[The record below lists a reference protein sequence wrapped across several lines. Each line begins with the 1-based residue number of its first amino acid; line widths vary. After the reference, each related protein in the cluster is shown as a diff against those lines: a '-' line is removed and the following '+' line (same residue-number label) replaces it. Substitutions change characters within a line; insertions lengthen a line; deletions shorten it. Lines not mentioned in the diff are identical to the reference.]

1 MTTVRDIAALVGV
14 STATVSRVLNE
25 SSAVSPQTKIK
36 VKLAM
41 EELGYEKRIL
51 NKKRTNL
58 FGVIFP
64 NISNPFFAEL
74 LDVIEKEA
82 YYHGRCVLFFN
93 SRQSTRLEKIY
104 LHECE
109 NHQVDGVFLVS
120 TSVDDEHMTMV
131 KSLPYPT
138 VLLTKPT
145 TIIPSV
151 SVHHAKGGRMIA
163 EHLISSGHTQIG
175 YVGPINAH
183 EEKLI
188 GFKQYL
194 EEMREPLQ
202 EKFMADDDADD
213 VARFVD
219 GLLDEHGK
227 PKVSAIFCVNDVVA
241 EKVIKLM
248 DARHVNIPDELVI
261 VGFDNSITAKS
272 LNLSSVSQPMREI
285 AHIGFESML
294 ECLKATEKQE
304 NYSPKVL
311 LPRLVLRNSV
321 LEIKED

>member
-1 MTTVRDIAALVGV
+1 MATVRDIAALVGV

-25 SSAVSPQTKIK
+25 SSQVSAQTSIK

-41 EELGYEKRIL
+41 EELGYKKRIV

-93 SRQSTRLEKIY
+93 SRNSLRLEKTY
-104 LHECE
+104 LNECE

-120 TSVDDEHMTMV
+120 TSVDDENMATV
-131 KSLPYPT
+131 KARPYPT
-138 VLLTKPT
+138 ILLTKST
-145 TIIPSV
+145 TLLPSV
-151 SVHHAKGGRMIA
+151 SVHHAKGGRMVA
-163 EHLISSGHTQIG
+163 EHLISSGHTKIG
-175 YVGPINAH
+175 YVGPINSD
-183 EEKLI
+183 EEKLL
-188 GFKQYL
+188 GFKHYL
-194 EEMREPLQ
+194 DEMREPLL
-202 EKFMADDDADD
+202 EKFMADDDVDD
-213 VARFVD
+213 VVKFVE
-219 GLLDEHGK
+219 GLIDVNGK
-227 PKVSAIFCVNDVVA
+227 AKVTAIFCVNDVVA
-241 EKVIKLM
+241 EKVIKLLI
-248 DARHVNIPDELVI
+248 DLNIRIPEEMVV

-285 AHIGFESML
+285 AHIGFETML
-294 ECLKATEKQE
+294 ECLKETQKQE

>member
-1 MTTVRDIAALVGV
+1 MATVRDIAALVGV

-25 SSAVSPQTKIK
+25 SSQVSAQTSIK

-41 EELGYEKRIL
+41 EELGYKKRIV

-93 SRQSTRLEKIY
+93 SRNSLRLEKTY
-104 LHECE
+104 LNECE

-120 TSVDDEHMTMV
+120 TSVDDENMATV
-131 KSLPYPT
+131 KARPYPT
-138 VLLTKPT
+138 ILLTKPT
-145 TIIPSV
+145 TLLPSV
-151 SVHHAKGGRMIA
+151 SVHHAKGGRMVA
-163 EHLISSGHTQIG
+163 EHLISSGHTKIG
-175 YVGPINAH
+175 YVGPINSD
-183 EEKLI
+183 EEKLL
-188 GFKQYL
+188 GFKHYL
-194 EEMREPLQ
+194 DEMREPLL
-202 EKFMADDDADD
+202 EKFMADDDVDD
-213 VARFVD
+213 VVKFVE
-219 GLLDEHGK
+219 GLIDVNGK
-227 PKVSAIFCVNDVVA
+227 AKVTAIFCVNDVVA
-241 EKVIKLM
+241 EKVIKLLI
-248 DARHVNIPDELVI
+248 DLNIRIPEEMVV

-285 AHIGFESML
+285 AHIGFETML
-294 ECLKATEKQE
+294 ECLKETQKQE